1 MGIRFRRRIKL
12 TEGKGPAINV
22 SKSGLSLSLPL
33 GPLSI
38 NLSGGGISLSLSPLK
53 GSGLTLQE
61 KIKLS

>member
-1 MGIRFRRRIKL
+1 MNTRFRKRIKL
-12 TEGKGPAINV
+12 TQGKGPAINV

-38 NLSGGGISLSLSPLK
+38 NLSGDGISLSLSPLK

-61 KIKLS
+61 KIKL